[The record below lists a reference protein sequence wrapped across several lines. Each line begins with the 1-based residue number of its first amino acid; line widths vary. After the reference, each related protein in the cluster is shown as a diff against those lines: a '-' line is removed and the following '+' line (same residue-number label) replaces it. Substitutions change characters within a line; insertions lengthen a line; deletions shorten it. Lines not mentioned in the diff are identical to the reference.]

1 MSWKLKALLLVMM
14 TTALTCGFLH
24 HLVPPTEINF
34 ERLHI
39 FLFNLC
45 SGGTLLIYFT
55 EDQPQLSR
63 RGVAFLVLALAFA
76 FAAFLHWYLVAILIP
91 LMLAKLVEDVRI
103 DHFGSRWPRG
113 LFSPRERVARKFHQA
128 ALLCLSLGLLLS
140 SPVILNSAYLKWFTV
155 EKLKL
160 DTFFLGFSFPISLI
174 SMSVIFSLMKAAEIR
189 LTAVL
194 KEAAFW
200 TVNLGVIIFFLFILA
215 EMFYS
220 QVAVATLLFLAVVLI
235 LFLYWHEG
243 IQLQQK
249 AFLTSGI
256 LFLLITSIT
265 GIAYILLSFSSFYT
279 PEISHPL
286 LRLHAFTALY
296 GWNLSGLAVISRHGD
311 FPLQLHSRQVIVLH
325 WLTVL
330 ILCPLGYFLPTFA
343 VLAVLA
349 YTLLLA
355 RLFFNRGA
363 VDEGLSA
370 VQEEHLTGAMA
381 SGTR

>member
-103 DHFGSRWPRG
+103 DHFGSRWPGG

-330 ILCPLGYFLPTFA
+330 ILCPLGYFLPVFA

-363 VDEGLSA
+363 VDEGLTA

-381 SGTR
+381 SEPR